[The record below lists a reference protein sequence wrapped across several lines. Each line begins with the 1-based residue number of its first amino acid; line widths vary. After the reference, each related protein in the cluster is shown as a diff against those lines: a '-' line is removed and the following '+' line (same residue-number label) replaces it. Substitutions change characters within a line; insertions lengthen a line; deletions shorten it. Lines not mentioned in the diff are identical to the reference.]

1 MLFHAPSFSIGLVL
15 GAAVV
20 LVTGYLPE
28 LLAPPPPPAAPGTPA
43 PAAGQAPANQV
54 TFEFDSILR
63 SAPAPV
69 VAVPPDA
76 QAAAGATLAAPL
88 NGSADGVSPAAPDG
102 EMESATPG
110 VLDAGMPATSTL
122 AMNEGP
128 GVPGAMPPGGSAPA
142 STAGPATS
150 PPAADAPATPPSAAV
165 PSAASVT
172 PAAPQSA
179 YMLQAASF
187 RSRTDADRLRAE
199 LLLLDLPATTGEVNV
214 GNSIWYRVTI
224 GPFADAATADIAR
237 ERLRERNLTAIPY
250 RR

>member
-28 LLAPPPPPAAPGTPA
+28 LLAPPVPPAAPGASA
-43 PAAGQAPANQV
+43 PAAGQTPANQV

-63 SAPAPV
+63 SAPAPL

-76 QAAAGATLAAPL
+76 QSVAGATLPATPGAPP
-88 NGSADGVSPAAPDG
+88 NAMTPAAPEG
-102 EMESATPG
+102 EIESATPG
-110 VLDAGMPATSTL
+110 VLDGAAPATSAL
-122 AMNEGP
+122 AMYTH
-128 GVPGAMPPGGSAPA
+128 PGAPGSPA
-142 STAGPATS
+142 STAPPAGDVSATS
-150 PPAADAPATPPSAAV
+150 AYAANPSPAIAPS
-165 PSAASVT
+165 
-172 PAAPQSA
+172 AAPQST

-224 GPFADAATADIAR
+224 GPFADQTTADLAR
-237 ERLRERNLTAIPY
+237 ARLRERNLTAILY
-250 RR
+250 RH

>member
-28 LLAPPPPPAAPGTPA
+28 LLAPPPPPAAPGTAVPA
-43 PAAGQAPANQV
+43 TGQAPANQV

-69 VAVPPDA
+69 VAIPPDA
-76 QAAAGATLAAPL
+76 QAAAGATPRSAPDATADAQVPAT
-88 NGSADGVSPAAPDG
+88 ADGEP
-102 EMESATPG
+102 ESATPG
-110 VLDAGMPATSTL
+110 VLDGATPRTDAL
-122 AMNEGP
+122 AMNTGAVAPSSAPGAGAHVPSTTTPPP
-128 GVPGAMPPGGSAPA
+128 GVPVADASAEAPYTPVP
-142 STAGPATS
+142 STAT
-150 PPAADAPATPPSAAV
+150 AP
-165 PSAASVT
+165 

-214 GNSIWYRVTI
+214 GNSVWYRVTI
-224 GPFADAATADIAR
+224 GPFADPQTADVAR